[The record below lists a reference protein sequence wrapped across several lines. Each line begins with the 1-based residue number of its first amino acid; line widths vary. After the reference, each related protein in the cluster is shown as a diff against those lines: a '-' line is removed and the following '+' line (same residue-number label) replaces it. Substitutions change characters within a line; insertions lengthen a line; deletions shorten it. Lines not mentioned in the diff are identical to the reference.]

1 MRFYLTLKSNMK
13 LKETP
18 PIDYIYL
25 KVNGKEVFCDWDEQD
40 GCMEDNFLHYRM
52 KGIYFDGEYA
62 NGMLEDCPEISAHP
76 DIVFEEHDMWNEME
90 NSDDFEFEIVHFFIE
105 DGDVTITSVLFE
117 EEDI

>member
-40 GCMEDNFLHYRM
+40 GCMEDNLLHYRM
-52 KGIYFDGEYA
+52 KGVYFNNEYA
-62 NGMLEDCPEISAHP
+62 NGMLEKCPKVEINP
-76 DIVFEEHDMWNEME
+76 DIIFEEHDMWDEME
-90 NSDDFEFEIVHFFIE
+90 NIDDFEFEIAHFLIE
-105 DGDVTITSVLFE
+105 DGDVEITVVQSKE
-117 EEDI
+117 E